1 MAKKNN
7 DQIGSGLELLRKAL
21 APYIKRQLKAVY
33 KDNWW
38 KNGADPHVSRMPE
51 LKTKLS
57 KAKDDDARFDVLDIA
72 ALFMVVD
79 RAWSDAF
86 QADLGK
92 AGRSYIN
99 ELIQVNQ
106 SCLTGRPAS

>member
-57 KAKDDDARFDVLDIA
+57 KAKDE
-72 ALFMVVD
+72 
-79 RAWSDAF
+79 
-86 QADLGK
+86 G
-92 AGRSYIN
+92 GRMKDEFGRNYVYCSRSWLTVMIFIPSY
-99 ELIQVNQ
+99 
-106 SCLTGRPAS
+106 SFRSSK